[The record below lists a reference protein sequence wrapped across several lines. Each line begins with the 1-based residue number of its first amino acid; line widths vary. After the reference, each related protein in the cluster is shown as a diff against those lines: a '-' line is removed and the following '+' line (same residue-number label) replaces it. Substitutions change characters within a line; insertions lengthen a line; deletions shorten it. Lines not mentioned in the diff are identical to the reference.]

1 MMVASCPDTEL
12 ELRHVSW
19 GDRTA
24 GLSDRSTDAAFVW
37 LPLPQPPYRWVTIAR
52 EPRLVALP
60 NDHRLA
66 ARGAVTMLPVSDLS
80 PSELVLAWNERYPTP
95 LLETFAAMC
104 AQVAS
109 GDGAAAFDGGCP
121 Q

>member
-24 GLSDRSTDAAFVW
+24 GLSDRSTDSAFVW
-37 LPLPQPPYRWVTIAR
+37 LPLPQPPNLWDTIAR
-52 EPRLVALP
+52 EP
-60 NDHRLA
+60 RLA